1 MSDRLGRLLLHPLRH
16 RLLLEYAGEPDSPGR
31 VAARLG
37 EALNLVAYHTG
48 VLRRRGYVELVRTER
63 RHGALTH
70 FYRSA
75 VGPVIDAT
83 QWESLP
89 ITLRRS
95 LVLETLELIGA
106 EARQAALAGGFD
118 PPAAHV
124 SRVPLELDAQGL
136 TEVAHLL
143 DDADAAIAR
152 IAAAARERASAPYQV
167 AVLSFEPADGT
178 S

>member
-16 RLLLEYAGEPDSPGR
+16 RLLLEYAGEPDSPSR

-48 VLRRRGYVELVRTER
+48 VLRRHGYVELVRTER
-63 RHGALTH
+63 RHGALTR

-75 VGPVIDAT
+75 VGPVIEPA

-89 ITLRRS
+89 MPLRRA
-95 LVLETLELIGA
+95 LVLGTLALIVA

-118 PPAAHV
+118 LPEAHV
-124 SRVPLELDAQGL
+124 SRVRLDLDAQGL
-136 TEVAHLL
+136 AEVARLL
-143 DDADAAIAR
+143 NGADAAIAG
-152 IAAAARERASAPYQV
+152 IVAAARERAPDLRVPYEV
-167 AVLSFEPADGT
+167 AVLGFE